1 METKSVRDLMV
12 PVSTTSTVTKATTLS
27 EAVHAFDRAGQAGTN
42 LGHAPRNVLV
52 VDDRGRPLGKLSD
65 LDVMRSLEPAYRHVG
80 DLRTT
85 NLSGMSSSFL
95 RSMLQG
101 FSLWQDPLGALCE
114 KAAEI
119 RVGDIDYMPISDPV
133 LHENDD
139 LSMAIH
145 LMVTGRHSSLLVMDK
160 EGGKAVGMLHRSGV
174 FMEVRNRILAC
185 ERPA

>member
-12 PVSTTSTVTKATTLS
+12 PISTTSTVTKETALH
-27 EAVHAFDRAGQAGTN
+27 EAVSAFDRAGEADTERGP
-42 LGHAPRNVLV
+42 APGNVLV
-52 VDDRGRPLGKLSD
+52 VDEEGRPLGKLSD
-65 LDVMRSLEPAYRHVG
+65 LDVMRSLEPAYQHVG

-101 FSLWQDPLGALCE
+101 FNLWQDPLGALCE

-119 RVGDIDYMPISDPV
+119 RIGDIDYMPISDPV
-133 LHENDD
+133 LHENDP

-145 LMVTGRHSSLLVMDK
+145 LMVTGRHSSLLVMDE
-160 EGGKAVGMLHRSGV
+160 EGGKAVGVLHRSDM
-174 FMEVRNRILAC
+174 FMEVRDRILAC